1 MIGRAKATDKQRGHF
16 ISCRFDS
23 INRHQK
29 SIRCWGIVSGIRSLA
44 CARATAYAKRAHF
57 VFNMGH
63 GICSLLGAATSK
75 RTTASATTTRGGL
88 GWGEDRGQDRE
99 EKREE
104 REGRTERGKRKG
116 DERGKTREEKTGEK
130 RKEEKR
136 EERRDRRRDER
147 EKRKED

>member
-1 MIGRAKATDKQRGHF
+1 MA
-16 ISCRFDS
+16 
-23 INRHQK
+23 
-29 SIRCWGIVSGIRSLA
+29 
-44 CARATAYAKRAHF
+44 AKRAHF

-104 REGRTERGKRKG
+104 RGQNREERGERREERGKRKG
-116 DERGKTREEKTGEK
+116 ERGKETREEKTGEK
-130 RKEEKR
+130 RKE
-136 EERRDRRRDER
+136 D
-147 EKRKED
+147 

>member
-1 MIGRAKATDKQRGHF
+1 MTGRAKAADKQRGHF

-23 INRHQK
+23 INRHQY
-29 SIRCWGIVSGIRSLA
+29 SIRCWDIVSGIRSLA
-44 CARATAYAKRAHF
+44 CARATAYDVAAMRF

-75 RTTASATTTRGGL
+75 RTTASATTTRGDL
-88 GWGEDRGQDRE
+88 GWGEDRGRE
-99 EKREE
+99 
-104 REGRTERGKRKG
+104 ERGKRKG

-130 RKEEKR
+130 RKEKKR